1 MRNFASRDANRAR
14 VMHQPCPSKDR
25 GRREDRVSDAPAASH
40 AKVKSIRVSHHR
52 FAGAIRPSLRNGF
65 NGFLR
70 ALLGDRACLPPSPA
84 SLLANLTPASGRQDH
99 TTSPSAN
106 ATPRQE
112 RRSRPPHLAPRF
124 VTIASAPPRDETV
137 TL

>member
-14 VMHQPCPSKDR
+14 VVDQPCPSRKQR
-25 GRREDRVSDAPAASH
+25 AQGRPGARRTRSLAC
-40 AKVKSIRVSHHR
+40 KVKSIRVNHHR